1 MNFKQKLATHLNFL
15 NDFWI
20 ISIAISQGPSK
31 IYILILHFIQ
41 SILTTVKKERKK
53 DRCITEDYPTNKI
66 ALSSFKAN

>member
-1 MNFKQKLATHLNFL
+1 MIFELSPDSNFTKDPQR
-15 NDFWI
+15 
-20 ISIAISQGPSK
+20 
-31 IYILILHFIQ
+31 YILILHFIQ